1 MPPMPTIQPATSRPK
16 KSRGFLLVVPT
27 SVIVFSLL
35 SLKLSG
41 QDGNQIKKPLF
52 RVGVETVFVHVSVTD
67 PMNRIIT
74 GLGMDSFTLYEDKV
88 EQNISFFHEGPAP
101 VSVGILFDV
110 SGSMRDNG
118 NLDAARQAL
127 SSFIANSDPEDEYF
141 LLTFNEKPRLAIDF
155 TREGA
160 SIPNE
165 VAFRQPGGRTALY
178 DAVYLGLTKMREA
191 HNDRKALILI
201 SDGEENSSRYPLSE
215 IMELAKESGAQIY
228 SIGEPGKL
236 GYGRSEIESI
246 VELSGGRAFFPG
258 SFSELEYY
266 IDLIHCE
273 LRNQYVLGYNP
284 SHKDHDGKWRRI
296 RIKLDAPEGL
306 PKLAVR
312 ARKGYIAAGQ

>member
-1 MPPMPTIQPATSRPK
+1 MRTKQLATCRLK
-16 KSRGFLLVVPT
+16 KSSRFLFAVSA
-27 SVIVFSLL
+27 SVAVLSLM

-67 PMNRIIT
+67 PMNRIIA
-74 GLGMDSFTLYEDKV
+74 GLGMNSFTLYEDKV
-88 EQNISFFHEGPAP
+88 EQDISFFREGPAP

-110 SGSMRDNG
+110 SGSMKENG
-118 NLDAARQAL
+118 NLEAARQAL
-127 SSFIANSDPEDEYF
+127 VRFIANSDPEDEFF
-141 LLTFNEKPRLAIDF
+141 LLTFNVNQNLAIDF

-160 SIPNE
+160 SIPND
-165 VAFRQPGGRTALY
+165 VALRQPGGRTALY
-178 DAVYLGLTKMREA
+178 DAVYMGLIKMREA
-191 HNDRKALILI
+191 HNDRKALIII

-215 IMELAKESGAQIY
+215 IKELAKESGTQIY
-228 SIGEPGKL
+228 SIGEPGRL

-258 SFSELEYY
+258 SFSELDYY

-273 LRNQYVLGYNP
+273 LRNQYVLGYTP

-296 RIKLDAPEGL
+296 HIRLDPPEGL

-312 ARKGYIAAGQ
+312 ARKGYYAAGQ